1 MTDILQPALTR
12 PIDDSALAALFT
24 DAHTINSFAPT
35 PVSDEQLAEAWNLAK
50 WAPTAANLQPLRV
63 VFPQSREA
71 RERLV
76 RHLHEGNRAKTL
88 AAPAVALLAFDKDF
102 HELAPRVVPVK
113 PDLRDQLAAND
124 EARHQLGRFNG
135 ALQAGYFIL
144 AVRAIGL
151 GAGPMG
157 GFDPAGLDAEF
168 FPEGDRSSILV
179 VNIGHPAAQDSWYPR
194 LPRLD
199 HDEVLRWE

>member
-1 MTDILQPALTR
+1 MTEVLEPTLTR
-12 PIDDSALAALFT
+12 PVDDAALATLFT
-24 DAHTINSFAPT
+24 EAHTINSFAPT
-35 PVSDEQLAEAWNLAK
+35 PVTDAQLAEIWNLAK

-63 VFPQSREA
+63 VFPQSPDA
-71 RERLV
+71 RQRLV

-113 PDLRDQLAAND
+113 PELRDQLAAND
-124 EARHQLGRFNG
+124 DARYQLGRFNG

-144 AVRAIGL
+144 AARALGL

-157 GFDPAGLDAEF
+157 GFDPVGLDAEF

-179 VNIGHPAAQDSWYPR
+179 VNLGHPADTGSWYPR
-194 LPRLD
+194 LPRLEQA
-199 HDEVLRWE
+199 EVLRWE